1 MSRIQFIR
9 IAPAAL
15 LLLAAVALGTTV
27 RAEDMRLVSD
37 DVFTWGDLGGITI
50 QHANCEGA
58 LDGRAIDGLDLP
70 GEWIQWHLTLTEPSC
85 FVDSLHSAGTTDVVR
100 EFVTEYISDPLW
112 ETAARDTVF
121 TAPGSGVG

>member
-1 MSRIQFIR
+1 MSRFPSFPV
-9 IAPAAL
+9 ASAAL
-15 LLLAAVALGTTV
+15 LLLVAVALGTTV
-27 RAEDMRLVSD
+27 RAEDMRLASD

-70 GEWIQWHLTLTEPSC
+70 GEWIQWHLTLTEPFC

-112 ETAARDTVF
+112 ETAGQDTVF
-121 TAPGSGVG
+121 TAPGAGVG